1 MLSSVAIVFPIF
13 GLIALGLLVRRLH
26 ILDDQ
31 MGESLSKFVFTLAI
45 PALLFSTLSRSE
57 MPAIQPWGYW
67 GAFFIG
73 VAAVWCAASLVSR
86 RLANDSRMG
95 AVVAGYAAGQA
106 NLVLVGVPLILSAY
120 GEAAATP
127 LFLLIGIHFPIT
139 MTAATLMIEGRDAS
153 LLSLLKKLARHPLI
167 LAVLAGGLARVTGL
181 ALPGPVWTMF
191 EILGAAAVPGA
202 LIATG
207 VALHRYGLDSG
218 WKMPGLI
225 AVLKLFVHP
234 AIVYVI
240 AFHVIT
246 LPPLWA
252 ATAVLLAACPTGI
265 NAYLLAQ
272 NYKEGVALAS
282 SSVFVTTI
290 LALFTTA
297 FWLAVLPMP

>member
-1 MLSSVAIVFPIF
+1 MLSSIAIVFPIF
-13 GLIALGLLVRRLH
+13 GLIALGLMVRRLD

-45 PALLFSTLSRSE
+45 PALLFSTLSRSD

-67 GAFFIG
+67 GAYFAG
-73 VAAVWCAASLVSR
+73 VAAVWLVADLASR
-86 RLANDSRMG
+86 RLMDDSRAG
-95 AVVAGYAAGQA
+95 AVVAGFAAGQA
-106 NLVLVGVPLILSAY
+106 NLVLIGIPLILSAY

-139 MTAATLMIEGRDAS
+139 MTVATLMLEGRDAS
-153 LLSLLKKLARHPLI
+153 FLNLFKKLARHPLI
-167 LAVLAGGLARVTGL
+167 LAIVAGGIARISGL
-181 ALPGPVWTMF
+181 ALPEPVWTML
-191 EILGAAAVPGA
+191 EMLGAAAVPGA

-207 VALHRYGLDSG
+207 VALHRYGLHAG

-225 AVLKLFVHP
+225 VVLKLIVHP

-240 AFHVIT
+240 VFHVIT

-272 NYKEGVALAS
+272 NYREGVALAS
-282 SSVFVTTI
+282 SSVFLTTLFA
-290 LALFTTA
+290 LATTV
-297 FWLAVLPMP
+297 FWLAILPAT